1 MTNAQC
7 YQYDADLRDCQNVD
21 YNFVFRVSLQ
31 LTHTLCVY
39 LYVVSCKYA
48 LQTVLK

>member
-1 MTNAQC
+1 MLSVTNMMQIFVTVKMS
-7 YQYDADLRDCQNVD
+7 DFI
-21 YNFVFRVSLQ
+21 FVFRVSLQ